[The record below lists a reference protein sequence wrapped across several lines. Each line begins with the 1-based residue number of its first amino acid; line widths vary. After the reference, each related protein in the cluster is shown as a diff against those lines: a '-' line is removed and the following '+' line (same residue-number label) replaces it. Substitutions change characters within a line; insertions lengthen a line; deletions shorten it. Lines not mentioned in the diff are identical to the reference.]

1 VVKFVFWLLLAVNA
15 GLFALGRGYLG
26 SFHADA
32 HEPERLGRQLNTDK
46 ISLVSA
52 AAATAAAGAG
62 AAASVAVAAKPAPK
76 PPEVFVCTEVG
87 NFAPADA
94 RRFES
99 ALEALELG
107 DRQSRRNVP
116 GQDISSYIVYIP
128 PQPNKEAADKKANE
142 LKQLGVSNYF
152 IMSDST
158 PMRWAIS
165 LGVFKQETG
174 AQTLLASL
182 VKQGVHSARVGP
194 RYSNSKLQAFQFRDL
209 DRATRNRLEQIR
221 AKFPEQEMRSC
232 R

>member
-1 VVKFVFWLLLAVNA
+1 MVKWLFWLLLAVNA

-32 HEPERLGRQLNTDK
+32 HEPERLAKQLNSDK
-46 ISLVSA
+46 ISLLPA
-52 AAATAAAGAG
+52 ATATAAATAGA
-62 AAASVAVAAKPAPK
+62 SAVAAKPAPK
-76 PPEVFVCTEVG
+76 PLEVFVCTEVG

-107 DRQSRRNVP
+107 ERQSRRNVP

-128 PQPNKEAADKKANE
+128 PQANKEAADKKANE
-142 LKQLGVSNYF
+142 LKQLGVSNFF

-158 PMRWAIS
+158 TMRWAIS

-194 RYSNSKLQAFQFRDL
+194 RYSNGKLQAFQFRDL
-209 DRATRNRLEQIR
+209 DRATRSRVEQIR